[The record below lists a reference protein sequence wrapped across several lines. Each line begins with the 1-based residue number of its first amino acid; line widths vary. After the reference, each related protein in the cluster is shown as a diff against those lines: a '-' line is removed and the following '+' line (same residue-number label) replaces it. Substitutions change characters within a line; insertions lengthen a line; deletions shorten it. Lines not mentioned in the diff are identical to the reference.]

1 MPSIVERRIQEIIAS
16 FFQVLDILP
25 SIGAYDPEFPPA
37 YSCTSCHASLPV
49 IEKVTNSRGQLRTIL
64 AAPKRCFHCG
74 TPTTDYQAV
83 KDGDSHESVRDTLH
97 RGDSRFIVDHR
108 KFDHSQIPSSNTKK
122 SERELSSS
130 PIDWRDDIESFRI
143 HMSRQSQ
150 HDDGLETRDQSPDQ
164 KRSESGRSVFITE
177 PEPSNDDVN
186 KPPARRCAW
195 DDGSPKA
202 DEAKEDRHQSEG
214 SINGRETGS
223 YCSDSDHFS
232 ECEVIEDYDPKSGF
246 SVKLRRKP
254 FGESQ
259 KTNYFIHGIETDEA
273 TGQNPKASRRKI
285 GKHRADGGLRRKHS
299 SSPSR
304 LSDRK
309 LSPGKNQSTPYSPD
323 RNGKEGFKNGQLK
336 EKVISRQTKSTKYPL
351 NRSESSYTV
360 GLDRR
365 DYIFVDEPII
375 IESDDDDDIFNPK
388 TRLSEEQF
396 STLDMWSPDPLS
408 PRAAHGTPTSPSTNQ
423 VRDNVVVND
432 IDSNLKMIQPGKNGP
447 LWGDYKTGL
456 L

>member
-1 MPSIVERRIQEIIAS
+1 M
-16 FFQVLDILP
+16 
-25 SIGAYDPEFPPA
+25 
-37 YSCTSCHASLPV
+37 
-49 IEKVTNSRGQLRTIL
+49 
-64 AAPKRCFHCG
+64 
-74 TPTTDYQAV
+74 
-83 KDGDSHESVRDTLH
+83 
-97 RGDSRFIVDHR
+97 DHR
-108 KFDHSQIPSSNTKK
+108 KFEHSQIPSSNTKK

-202 DEAKEDRHQSEG
+202 DEAKDDRYQSEG
-214 SINGRETGS
+214 FINDQETGS

-232 ECEVIEDYDPKSGF
+232 EFEVIEDYDPKSGF
-246 SVKLRRKP
+246 SIKLRRKP

-259 KTNYFIHGIETDEA
+259 KTNYFIHGIETNEA

-285 GKHRADGGLRRKHS
+285 GKHRKHS
-299 SSPSR
+299 RSPSR

-309 LSPGKNQSTPYSPD
+309 LSPGKNQNTPYSPD

-336 EKVISRQTKSTKYPL
+336 EKVISRQTKSTKHPL

-365 DYIFVDEPII
+365 DYLFVDEPII
-375 IESDDDDDIFNPK
+375 IESDEDDDIFNPK
-388 TRLSEEQF
+388 TRLSEEKF
-396 STLDMWSPDPLS
+396 SNVELWSPDPLS
-408 PRAAHGTPTSPSTNQ
+408 PRVAHGTPTSPSTNQ

-432 IDSNLKMIQPGKNGP
+432 NDSNLNMIQPGKSGP
-447 LWGDYKTGL
+447 L
-456 L
+456 

>member
-1 MPSIVERRIQEIIAS
+1 M
-16 FFQVLDILP
+16 
-25 SIGAYDPEFPPA
+25 
-37 YSCTSCHASLPV
+37 
-49 IEKVTNSRGQLRTIL
+49 
-64 AAPKRCFHCG
+64 
-74 TPTTDYQAV
+74 
-83 KDGDSHESVRDTLH
+83 
-97 RGDSRFIVDHR
+97 DHR
-108 KFDHSQIPSSNTKK
+108 KFEHSQIPSSNTKK
-122 SERELSSS
+122 SERELRSS

-202 DEAKEDRHQSEG
+202 DEAKEDRRQSEG
-214 SINGRETGS
+214 SINGQETGS
-223 YCSDSDHFS
+223 YCSDSDRFS

-254 FGESQ
+254 SSENQ
-259 KTNYFIHGIETDEA
+259 KTNYFIHRIETDEA

-285 GKHRADGGLRRKHS
+285 GKHRGDGGLRRKHS

-323 RNGKEGFKNGQLK
+323 RNGKEGFKNGQLQ
-336 EKVISRQTKSTKYPL
+336 EKVISRQTKSTKRPL

-396 STLDMWSPDPLS
+396 STVEMWSPDPMS
-408 PRAAHGTPTSPSTNQ
+408 PRAAHGTPASSSTNQ

-432 IDSNLKMIQPGKNGP
+432 NDSNLKMMQPCINGH